1 MPSIILKLGKLLK
14 EEYLTLELEGAQAS
28 LRKVDQVPWN
38 QLDEHVKLWAHEVR
52 ESSYDMED
60 SLDTFLVHIQGREA
74 TKKEGLLKCLIGK
87 MPNLVKKSKKRR
99 KISIGVKDI
108 MTHVNEVK
116 ERCLRY
122 KVDDIVARPAT
133 TSMVDPRLAA
143 MFSKVKNLVGIS
155 KSSGELISML
165 QPLQRGD
172 ATNAKMKIVSVVG
185 VVGLGKTTL
194 AKAVYDKLKDDFD
207 CKAFVPVGRNPDLK
221 KVFKDI
227 LIDLDSDRD
236 LQLSMAILDERKLI
250 NKIRKFFIDN
260 KKRYA

>member
-1 MPSIILKLGKLLK
+1 MPSIILKLRKLLK
-14 EEYLTLELEGAQAS
+14 EEYNLQAGVKKHVRSLTLELERWTRCHGTTKGGPGRTTKGGPGAMELREVDQAA
-28 LRKVDQVPWN
+28 LGKVDQVPWN

-60 SLDTFLVHIQGREA
+60 SLDTFLAHIQGREA
-74 TKKEGLLKCLIGK
+74 TKREGLLKCLIGK

-108 MTHVNEVK
+108 MTHVNE
-116 ERCLRY
+116 
-122 KVDDIVARPAT
+122 
-133 TSMVDPRLAA
+133 
-143 MFSKVKNLVGIS
+143 
-155 KSSGELISML
+155 
-165 QPLQRGD
+165 PLQRGD

-185 VVGLGKTTL
+185 VGGLGKTTL
-194 AKAVYDKLKDDFD
+194 AKAVYEKLKDDFD

-236 LQLSMAILDERKLI
+236 LQLSMAILDERMLI

-260 KKRYA
+260 KKSYGI